1 MRALIAMALALGAA
15 QGPLFDA
22 VSVRENTSGQE
33 SGSLG
38 SPPGRFRAVNQRL
51 RDLIAYAHGLH
62 RQSHRGLLVGGPDDV
77 LDRRFDVVATL
88 PPGVRSVP
96 EADERRMLRAV
107 LVDRFGLRTHSEPR
121 MVRVYALRPVQ
132 SGRLGPTLRPIQVD
146 CGTWRREHAEQ
157 PRDADGN
164 LACASGTSAVEPGFT
179 SLTVRG
185 VRGDIAWLISLI
197 QPLVDRPIADETGL
211 TGSFEWDLTYR
222 LGPFVDQSG
231 APDIFRAVREQL
243 GLTLTEAES
252 RVNVVVIDQIS
263 LPEPN

>member
-1 MRALIAMALALGAA
+1 MRALIVVAALAAA
-15 QGPLFDA
+15 QIQTFDA

-62 RQSHRGLLVGGPDDV
+62 ERRYDGLLDGGPADL

-88 PPGVRSVP
+88 PAGVRSVT
-96 EADERRMLRAV
+96 EVEERRMLREV
-107 LVDRFGLRTHSEPR
+107 LESRFGLRTRTEPR
-121 MVRVYALRPVQ
+121 RVPVYALRVTQ
-132 SGRLGPTLRPIQVD
+132 AGRLGPSLRPIDVD
-146 CGTWRREHAEQ
+146 CGTWRREGLEQ
-157 PRDADGN
+157 PLDADGT
-164 LACASGTSAVEPGFT
+164 LACAGSTSAVEPGFT
-179 SLTVRG
+179 SLTVKG
-185 VRGDIAWLISLI
+185 VRGDIAWLIWLI
-197 QPLVDRPIADETGL
+197 QPLVDRPIADETAL

-243 GLTLTEAES
+243 GLTLAATES
-252 RVNVVVIDQIS
+252 RADVVVIDEIS
-263 LPEPN
+263 PPEPN